1 MSAFL
6 FITDLDNTLVGDDQ
20 ALNELNQQ
28 LSQHRQEFGT
38 KIVYAT
44 GRSLTLYRQLTYEKP
59 LLTPDALITSVGTEI
74 YFNPLNDNFDPEWA
88 NLLSQ
93 EWDRDQV
100 ALIASHYA
108 DLELQPPSEQN
119 PFKVSYYLSEQ
130 VAHNVIPNLKADIAQ
145 HGLNVKIVYSG
156 SHDLD
161 LLPKK
166 SDKGLAVHFL
176 REKWQISPLRTV
188 VCGDS
193 GNDIAL
199 FSVGEERGIIVANA
213 RTELRQ
219 WYEFNQTDYR
229 YLAENHYAAG
239 ILEGLKY
246 FGFL

>member
-6 FITDLDNTLVGDDQ
+6 FVTDLDNTLVGDDV

-28 LSQHRQEFGT
+28 LSQHRQQFGT

-44 GRSLTLYRQLTYEKP
+44 GRSLTLYRQLTYERP

-74 YFNPLNDNFDPEWA
+74 YFNPLEDHFDPEWA
-88 NLLSQ
+88 SILSDG
-93 EWDRDQV
+93 WDRDQV
-100 ALIASHYA
+100 VAIASHYA
-108 DLELQPPSEQN
+108 DLELQRISEQN

-130 VAHNVIPNLKADIAQ
+130 VAHNVIPNLKVELAQ
-145 HGLNVKIVYSG
+145 SGVNVKIVYSG

-161 LLPKK
+161 LLPKQG
-166 SDKGLAVHFL
+166 DKGLAVHFL
-176 REKWQISPLRTV
+176 REKWQVSPLRTV

-193 GNDIAL
+193 GNDISL
-199 FSVGEERGIIVANA
+199 FSVGEERGIIVGNA
-213 RTELRQ
+213 RIELRQ
-219 WYEFNQTDYR
+219 WYDFNQTDYR
-229 YLAENHYAAG
+229 YLAQNCYAAG